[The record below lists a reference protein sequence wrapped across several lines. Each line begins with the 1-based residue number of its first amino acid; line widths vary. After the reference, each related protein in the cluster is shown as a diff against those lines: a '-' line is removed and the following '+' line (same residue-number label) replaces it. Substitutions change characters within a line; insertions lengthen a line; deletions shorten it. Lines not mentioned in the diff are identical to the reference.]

1 MSSLNFENNVV
12 LSNKGKLLAEIRGHI
27 IILVESPL
35 VQFYFLSNRNI
46 RSSFIWFTWTIKDTW
61 KWVVAFG
68 LYHFKSNSVSSYK
81 NKTYVINN
89 FNDYVCFILLES
101 DEINRFY
108 LVKYRFTIIV
118 ASLLLKEALL
128 EVLVSWNEF

>member
-1 MSSLNFENNVV
+1 M
-12 LSNKGKLLAEIRGHI
+12 
-27 IILVESPL
+27 
-35 VQFYFLSNRNI
+35 
-46 RSSFIWFTWTIKDTW
+46 
-61 KWVVAFG
+61 VAFG